1 MKARAVFWKIDRA
14 MRAAAKAVSY
24 IPPVCLL
31 AVAVVATVNIITTKL
46 FHWGVPSVNDWI
58 TYFLIPIVY
67 LSLAY
72 VQLDRGMV
80 AVDFLSS
87 RLPAWFNNAINTVWD
102 LIFSLVAFYIARNM
116 FTLMGEQFRLHKRS
130 SVLAGSFP
138 LWPLALILG
147 VGMALYGVCILWTM
161 VRRFVRPETEDI
173 AAPADGEEKEG
184 DT

>member
-58 TYFLIPIVY
+58 AYFLIPIVY

-130 SVLAGSFP
+130 SVLAG
-138 LWPLALILG
+138 

-184 DT
+184 DA